1 MSKST
6 LAQQQAALVAAL
18 VAGAPLPNG
27 FDTTR
32 VTVAQRALRL
42 KRAGEVA
49 RTWPSLAAS
58 LGEDWITCFCR
69 WADGKP
75 PQGSLR
81 DGWDL
86 ARELAARDRL
96 LPRAARELA
105 FRDTV
110 MRYDGRRD
118 PRRRVLPTVRRVPG
132 GLAFGALGRGHLLW
146 R

>member
-6 LAQQQAALVAAL
+6 LAQAQAALVSAL
-18 VAGAPLPNG
+18 VAGGPLPTG
-27 FDTTR
+27 FDTDR
-32 VTVAQRALRL
+32 VAVAQHALRR

-49 RTWPSLAAS
+49 RVWPILAAS
-58 LGEDWITCFCR
+58 LGDAWIPCFCR
-69 WADGKP
+69 WSAGKP
-75 PQGSLR
+75 PRGSLR

-86 ARELAARDRL
+86 ARELADRDQL
-96 LPRAARELA
+96 SPRAARELA

-118 PRRRVLPTVRRVPG
+118 PRRRMLPTIRRVPG